1 MHKSLNRV
9 LTSIVCILCPS
20 SMPAATVNDANR
32 TASTQFLA
40 KSMGKFI
47 KRQREMLPIRT
58 LEIMD
63 IMDIMDTMDTHITT
77 TRIKNTTSITTTS
90 TNTNHRQWGSRSK
103 YTTSGANMQK

>member
-1 MHKSLNRV
+1 MHKSLNRG

-63 IMDIMDTMDTHITT
+63 IMDTMDTRITS